1 MSNFDYIMALN
12 TIAGRSYNDLCQV
25 MFALTGNFHRHACP
39 EYDSILS
46 YLFLSLWII
55 MEAFL
60 QGMYFFCMNIAVSR
74 FPLGYRGLQQSH
86 DRPIGSFHI

>member
-46 YLFLSLWII
+46 IFVIVVYYGSLSSRDVCFFL
-55 MEAFL
+55 
-60 QGMYFFCMNIAVSR
+60 V
-74 FPLGYRGLQQSH
+74 
-86 DRPIGSFHI
+86 

>member
-25 MFALTGNFHRHACP
+25 MFALTEKFHRHACP

-60 QGMYFFCMNIAVSR
+60 QGMYFFWYEYRSILFSLGLSRTTAV
-74 FPLGYRGLQQSH
+74 P
-86 DRPIGSFHI
+86 